1 VATAEPNEVT
11 ADERLIEIGDLL
23 ALGLMRLRL
32 RQSSAL
38 SPHVG
43 ESSLD
48 CAACQ
53 SGPADVLKSEGGPN

>member
-23 ALGLMRLRL
+23 AVGLMRLRL

-38 SPHVG
+38 SPHGG

-48 CAACQ
+48 CAARQ
-53 SGPADVLKSEGGPN
+53 SGPANVLKSEGGPN